1 MGTIDL
7 FDNFFWNVVAPAS
20 TFPFKDNSYKTFLYK
35 DSKLEKAL
43 YELGVIFT
51 FRGDE
56 RRALVSEGKA
66 AETWAMLWAQQNPT
80 AVTVPLEWALQNEL
94 FEGGARFFHNHW
106 GLSPSI
112 FPETR
117 VFHGKKELVDDVP
130 DYGESGVLWYPS
142 GTRFMSTP
150 QALADL
156 ILDSSWQGEEW
167 RIAALGVLYDRR
179 RRNN

>member
-1 MGTIDL
+1 MNWGL
-7 FDNFFWNVVAPAS
+7 SLHSGAMN
-20 TFPFKDNSYKTFLYK
+20 
-35 DSKLEKAL
+35 
-43 YELGVIFT
+43 
-51 FRGDE
+51 DE
-56 RRALVSEGKA
+56 RLFSEGKA

-106 GLSPSI
+106 GLSPST

-150 QALADL
+150 QALSDL
-156 ILDSSWQGEEW
+156 ILDNS
-167 RIAALGVLYDRR
+167 
-179 RRNN
+179 